1 MGVAYNMNVEANVSA
16 SASGRRSPH
25 TLSKEEVTSRYGPF
39 FQESI
44 VMAE

>member
-1 MGVAYNMNVEANVSA
+1 MGVAYNMNIESSV
-16 SASGRRSPH
+16 SASGRKSPH

>member
-1 MGVAYNMNVEANVSA
+1 MGVAYNMNIESGA
-16 SASGRRSPH
+16 SSSGRKSPH
-25 TLSKEEVTSRYGPF
+25 TLSKEEVTNKYGPF